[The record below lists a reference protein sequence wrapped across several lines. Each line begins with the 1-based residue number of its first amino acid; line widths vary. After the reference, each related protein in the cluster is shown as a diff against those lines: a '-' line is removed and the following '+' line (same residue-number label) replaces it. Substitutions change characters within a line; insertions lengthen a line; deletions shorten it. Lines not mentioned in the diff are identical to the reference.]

1 MAILLRHPPLSDLA
15 EAQVTYAEVGA
26 TASDMPAGYRH
37 VVRRD
42 RLGHGTDVFDR
53 CAAGLLTWRVH
64 RDAGLHLRASHTP
77 AQVDAVVSQLV
88 GTRTLG
94 LVAPCKV
101 VYVVD
106 EPRRQGFAYGTLPG
120 HPETGE
126 EAFVVCHDED
136 GSVALEITAFSRSA
150 NVLSRLGGPVTR
162 LVQDR
167 MTDRY
172 VAAARRI
179 AAETA

>member
-1 MAILLRHPPLSDLA
+1 MAILLRHPPLSELA
-15 EAQVTYAEVGA
+15 EAALTYPEVGA
-26 TASDMPAGYRH
+26 TAGDLPVGYRH

-42 RLGHGTDVFDR
+42 PLGHGPEVFDR
-53 CAAGLLTWRVH
+53 CATALMSWQVH
-64 RDAGLHLRASHTP
+64 RGAGLHVRASHSP
-77 AQVDAVVSQLV
+77 VQRDAVVSQRV
-88 GTRTLG
+88 GIRAFG

-106 EPRRQGFAYGTLPG
+106 DPERRGFAYGTLPG

-126 EAFVVCHDED
+126 EAFVVSHRAD
-136 GSVALEITAFSRSA
+136 GSVVFELTAFSRSA
-150 NVLSRLGGPVTR
+150 TVLSRLGGPVTR

-172 VAAARRI
+172 VAAAQQVAGPAR
-179 AAETA
+179 